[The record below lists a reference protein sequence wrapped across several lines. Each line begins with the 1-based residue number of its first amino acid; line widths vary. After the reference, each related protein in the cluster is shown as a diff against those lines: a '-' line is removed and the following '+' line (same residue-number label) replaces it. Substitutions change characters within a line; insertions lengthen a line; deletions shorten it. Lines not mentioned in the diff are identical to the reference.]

1 MVSSCVESS
10 LSLSLPLS
18 LHRFSEQFHTVERTL
33 CSVPPSP
40 LSRWEDDE
48 DEVIIDVFTSSKDQ
62 EHYAIELNPVEDA
75 VMRWVT
81 WPGVDG
87 HMTWGCNC
95 FFFCRLDETIQLE
108 VSIYSPAVRYWPIHK
123 VSFWSFSLYIC
134 ILLLFF
140 PQMRF
145 FEFPS
150 SVENVEVQAKSDDR
164 GGCFI
169 ISVQK
174 AAVSIIL
181 DMYVCEFVH
190 MFTRCMHTV
199 SDRPNTARWTGWR
212 RSPVNAVTRHSASIG
227 MLVVCVIFAW
237 LLNFV
242 CTERSGGQWQ

>member
-1 MVSSCVESS
+1 MSWCVKCSLSLAFLPS
-10 LSLSLPLS
+10 LSLSLSLPSPLS

-40 LSRWEDDE
+40 LSQWGDDE
-48 DEVIIDVFTSSKDQ
+48 DEVIIDVFTSSPDQ
-62 EHYAIELNPVEDA
+62 EHYTIEVNPVEDA

-134 ILLLFF
+134 ILLLSP

-174 AAVSIIL
+174 AAVSV
-181 DMYVCEFVH
+181 Y
-190 MFTRCMHTV
+190 MF
-199 SDRPNTARWTGWR
+199 
-212 RSPVNAVTRHSASIG
+212 
-227 MLVVCVIFAW
+227 VCVWICVHVHA
-237 LLNFV
+237 LYAHSV
-242 CTERSGGQWQ
+242 R